1 MYNKI
6 LVALDLQDTPGSE
19 ATLQSLNEYI
29 TPGMEVEL
37 LSVVPDIQMPLVASY
52 LPENIMQEALDAMR
66 AELTKLADTNLPKEL
81 DVSIWVTAG
90 KAPKRIIARAK
101 EIDADLILIR
111 AAKHGRMENMMM
123 GSVTAKVV
131 QAADCSVL
139 VTR

>member
-66 AELTKLADTNLPKEL
+66 AELTQLADTNLPKEL

-131 QAADCSVL
+131 QAAECSVL

>member
-131 QAADCSVL
+131 QAANCSVL

>member
-37 LSVVPDIQMPLVASY
+37 LSVLPGIQMPLVASY
-52 LPENIMQEALDAMR
+52 LPENIMEEALDSMR
-66 AELTKLADTNLPKEL
+66 AELTQLAATNLPKGLE
-81 DVSIWVTAG
+81 VSIWVTAG
-90 KAPKRIIARAK
+90 KTPKRIVARAK

-111 AAKHGRMENMMM
+111 AVKHGRMEKMMM

-131 QAADCSVL
+131 ESAGCSVL

>member
-66 AELTKLADTNLPKEL
+66 AELTQLADTN
-81 DVSIWVTAG
+81 
-90 KAPKRIIARAK
+90 
-101 EIDADLILIR
+101 
-111 AAKHGRMENMMM
+111 
-123 GSVTAKVV
+123 
-131 QAADCSVL
+131 
-139 VTR
+139 